1 MAYLFWLHD
10 SHYNPI
16 STFSTCLFYLSLTP
30 NFTGYDAKRNK
41 NCSRRRR
48 NFEVLLK
55 LNKSDKDADGGSRG
69 VMVLVLELAV
79 EAAQVTP
86 APVVAG
92 GEPPPPS

>member
-1 MAYLFWLHD
+1 M
-10 SHYNPI
+10 
-16 STFSTCLFYLSLTP
+16 
-30 NFTGYDAKRNK
+30 YDAKRNK

-55 LNKSDKDADGGSRG
+55 LNKSGKDADGGSRG

-79 EAAQVTP
+79 EAA
-86 APVVAG
+86 PVVAG